1 MNGTCYYCGR
11 PASDREHVIEK
22 SILRSCASIS
32 QELVDEVTH
41 NRKLIVSS
49 CRECNALLV
58 GTIQF
63 TLAERKQFVKLR
75 LRQKYGKLLKMPNW
89 ANEELEVIGRHLRG
103 HIIRALQEKEIVKER
118 ISW

>member
-1 MNGTCYYCGR
+1 MNGTCHYCGR
-11 PASDREHVIEK
+11 PASDREHVIQK
-22 SILRSCASIS
+22 SILRSCAAVS
-32 QELVDEVTH
+32 QELVDEVTR
-41 NRKLIVSS
+41 NRKLIVPS

-75 LRQKYGKLLKMPNW
+75 LRQKYEKLLAMPTWSND
-89 ANEELEVIGRHLRG
+89 ELEGIGRHLRG
-103 HIIRALQEKEIVKER
+103 HVIRALQEKEIVKER